1 MPELTALSNEKH
13 RDLRVVDNAINLFAA
28 GQHVIRVQATE
39 VGKVVANFPVMFNRN
54 PHTGN
59 WAISAST
66 SIEAEGNLFVRDGEW
81 VAAYRPISL
90 ETHPLYLL
98 NAPGTEEGYAVGIFE
113 DGGDFSR
120 ESGERLFDDG
130 GRPSAYL
137 SKMTTML
144 EDGIEE
150 EIRSQTF
157 IKAVNDLNLL
167 RSIDIHVYYED
178 ETVKTITGLMVIDE
192 DKLKDLTAEQ
202 LADFNQKGYLVP
214 MHATLVSVFQLNA
227 LVRRHNEAGLQPV
240 RQVKI
245 SVTRDAGAE

>member
-1 MPELTALSNEKH
+1 MPELTPLSNENH

-28 GQHVIRVQATE
+28 KQHVIRVQATE
-39 VGKVVANFPVMFNRN
+39 IGKAVANFPVMFNRN
-54 PHTGN
+54 PNSGN
-59 WAISAST
+59 WAISAMT
-66 SIEAEGNLFVRDGEW
+66 SLEADNNLSVKDGEW

-90 ETHPLYLL
+90 EAHPLYLL
-98 NAPGTEEGYAVGIFE
+98 NAPETEEGYAVGIFE
-113 DGGDFSR
+113 EGGDFSR
-120 ESGERLFDDG
+120 ESGERLFDDEG
-130 GRPSAYL
+130 KPSAYL
-137 SKMTTML
+137 SRMTTLL

-150 EIRSQTF
+150 EVRSQAF
-157 IKAVNDLNLL
+157 IKTLNELGLL

-178 ETVKTITGLMVIDE
+178 ETIKTITGLMVLDE
-192 DKLKDLTAEQ
+192 DKLKDLSAEQ

-240 RQVKI
+240 KQVKV